1 MQGLKDILLFQ
12 VNRHFI
18 SNAKNS
24 LSIFEDLIIEG
35 HQFSPEKLKQI
46 RKKILDSSN
55 DSIRDIEKNF
65 EKVEIELKPE
75 I

>member
-24 LSIFEDLIIEG
+24 LSIFEDLILEG
-35 HQFSPEKLKQI
+35 YQFSPEKLKQI

-65 EKVEIELKPE
+65 EKVEFSLKSE
-75 I
+75 